1 MRPKSDSEL
10 RSTDDSI
17 VMLLG
22 ADGANEFQRLLF
34 L

>member
-1 MRPKSDSEL
+1 MRPKSEL
-10 RSTDDSI
+10 RSADDSM